1 MEKSVEKYGVGAQD
15 TLIALLPKESQD
27 KLRKAIEY
35 SAFIDEGPSAREL
48 KFGTHADS
56 MVYVSIEGR
65 QHYAESAVSI
75 EEAVDKV
82 YSKLR
87 GYVIQ
92 KRGTLKKKVNDSN
105 DIKAKAETALK
116 ELDALLGE

>member
-1 MEKSVEKYGVGAQD
+1 MEKYGVGAQD
-15 TLIALLPKESQD
+15 TLIALLPKESQE

-35 SAFIDEGPSAREL
+35 SAFIDEGSSAREL
-48 KFGTHADS
+48 TFGTHMDS
-56 MVYVSIEGR
+56 GMVYVYIEGR
-65 QHYAESAVSI
+65 QHYKECAVSI